1 MLVPSLGGG
10 KYESMKM
17 EAGMRGTKVNRVSN
31 RKMYRLHCVLKISRP
46 PKFILLAWGEMEF

>member
-1 MLVPSLGGG
+1 MLVSSLNGG

-46 PKFILLAWGEMEF
+46 PKFILLAGGEMEF